1 MVSQGPAY
9 DRNLPSSTRTRMA
22 ALAIAGIAIGYAVLS
37 VWYFYE
43 DFFKYMQAGAIMA
56 TDRSGWMVSVD
67 YPYLWSILS
76 PWRIVGAA
84 LTVALLGVSAR
95 SLWHERPGA
104 RALSLLTMWGVLLP
118 QVFWYTEFVV
128 DWHQSANLG
137 AHLAD
142 VILAGLATVAVPSAL
157 LYAGPTTLND
167 WNPAPGAFRLLALA
181 VSMCWLSFGATE
193 FLDHSYQLMSWGA
206 YTGAF
211 AAVFLGALAAY
222 GLFGLRTWALWLGVG
237 AGLALALVPLAAAS
251 SAYLASGGYM
261 DDIRMAT
268 TGSDTRVALSM
279 ILPLGVVWFLGAPYL
294 HGFVRRLRG

>member
-9 DRNLPSSTRTRMA
+9 DRNQPSSNRIRMA
-22 ALAIAGIAIGYAVLS
+22 AFAIGGIAVAYALLS

-43 DFFKYMQAGAIMA
+43 DFFKFMQAGAVMA

-104 RALSLLTMWGVLLP
+104 RALSLLTLWGALLP

-128 DWHQSANLG
+128 DWHQSAYLF
-137 AHLAD
+137 D
-142 VILAGLATVAVPSAL
+142 IVLAGLVAVAVPSAL
-157 LYAGPTTLND
+157 LYEGPSTLTD
-167 WNPAPGAFRLLALA
+167 WNPAPGSFRLLTLA
-181 VSMCWLSFGATE
+181 VSMCWLSFAATE

-211 AAVFLGALAAY
+211 VAVFLGALAAY
-222 GLFGLRTWALWLGVG
+222 GLFGLRAWALWLGVG
-237 AGLALALVPLAAAS
+237 AGLALAVVPLAAAS
-251 SAYLASGGYM
+251 SCYLASGGYM
-261 DDIRMAT
+261 DEIRMAT

-279 ILPLGVVWFLGAPYL
+279 ILPLAVVWFLGAPYL

>member
-9 DRNLPSSTRTRMA
+9 DRTPPSSTRTRTA
-22 ALAIAGIAIGYAVLS
+22 ALAIAGIAVGYAVLS
-37 VWYFYE
+37 IWYFYD
-43 DFFKYMQAGAIMA
+43 DFFKYMQAGAIMT

-76 PWRIVGAA
+76 PWRMVGAA

-95 SLWHERPGA
+95 SLWHARPGA
-104 RALSLLTMWGVLLP
+104 RALSLLTLWGVLLP
-118 QVFWYTEFVV
+118 QVFWYTEFVF
-128 DWHQSANLG
+128 DWYQSAYM
-137 AHLAD
+137 AD
-142 VILAGLATVAVPSAL
+142 VILAGLVTVAVPSAL
-157 LYAGPTTLND
+157 LYVGPNTLSD
-167 WNPAPGAFRLLALA
+167 WNPAQGSFRLLALA

-222 GLFGLRTWALWLGVG
+222 GLFGLRAWGLWLGVG
-237 AGLALALVPLAAAS
+237 AALALAVVPLAAAS
-251 SAYLASGGYM
+251 SCYLASGGYM

-279 ILPLGVVWFLGAPYL
+279 ILPLAVVWFLGAPYL
-294 HGFVRRLRG
+294 HGFVRRLRA

>member
-9 DRNLPSSTRTRMA
+9 DRNLPSSTRTRTA
-22 ALAIAGIAIGYAVLS
+22 ALAIAGIAVGYALLS

-43 DFFKYMQAGAIMA
+43 DFFKYLQAGAIMT

-76 PWRIVGAA
+76 PWRMVGAA

-95 SLWHERPGA
+95 SLWHARPRA

-118 QVFWYTEFVV
+118 QVFWYTEFAL
-128 DWHQSANLG
+128 DWHQG
-137 AHLAD
+137 AYLAD
-142 VILAGLATVAVPSAL
+142 VVLGSLVLVAVPSVL
-157 LYAGPTTLND
+157 LYAGPATLSD
-167 WNPAPGAFRLLALA
+167 WNPAPGSLRLLALA

-237 AGLALALVPLAAAS
+237 AGLALALVPLTAAS
-251 SAYLASGGYM
+251 SSYLASGGYM
-261 DDIRMAT
+261 DDIRLAT

-279 ILPLGVVWFLGAPYL
+279 ILPLAVVWFLGAPYL